1 MKGGSRRERKP
12 CPVSEW
18 VVGWNPVPMR
28 KDWPLAG
35 VRAVLPKVTA
45 GFYIFRFLCLD
56 AGILGHFL
64 LISSVSS
71 VK

>member
-1 MKGGSRRERKP
+1 M
-12 CPVSEW
+12 
-18 VVGWNPVPMR
+18 GWNPVPMR
-28 KDWPLAG
+28 KDWPLVG

-45 GFYIFRFLCLD
+45 GFYIFRFLSLE